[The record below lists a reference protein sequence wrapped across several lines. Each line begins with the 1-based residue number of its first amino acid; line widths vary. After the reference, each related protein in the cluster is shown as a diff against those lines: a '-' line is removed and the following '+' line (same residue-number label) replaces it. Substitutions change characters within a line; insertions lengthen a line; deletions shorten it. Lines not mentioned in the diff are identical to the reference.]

1 MHITMCFYV
10 YIVCFYI
17 YIYVYIY
24 MYIYIK
30 WKDSQTSQHT
40 RECKLHFR
48 TKLLLSNFS
57 SALGISIR
65 QHQTCMLFFFFCFTS
80 FFLSEQTYCETNKQI
95 KIEKSLSSP
104 SSVLWSCSAA
114 MFHNHNRIFLCV
126 QNQCHR
132 LFSHLPWS
140 PSKRWILSWQL
151 ISIILLCSCPIVWRW
166 ALASPA
172 QNTGKLL
179 FRTSAEAT
187 LRGGIWEAFLSR

>member
-1 MHITMCFYV
+1 
-10 YIVCFYI
+10 
-17 YIYVYIY
+17 

-65 QHQTCMLFFFFCFTS
+65 HSIRHACFFFFFCFT
-80 FFLSEQTYCETNKQI
+80 FFFSEQTYCETNKQT

-114 MFHNHNRIFLCV
+114 MFHNHNRIFLYV

-140 PSKRWILSWQL
+140 PSERWILS
-151 ISIILLCSCPIVWRW
+151 SIILLCSCPIVWRW

-172 QNTGKLL
+172 QNAGKLL
-179 FRTSAEAT
+179 FRTSAAAT
-187 LRGGIWEAFLSR
+187 LRGGIWAAFLSR